1 MRFFRIAL
9 KKTSLMALAVLVFVA
24 VGRGMGADP
33 LSAYPPAIETIVR
46 RILDAY
52 GGTTV
57 LGGVH
62 SFSATGVL
70 ESPLY
75 EGPAKYSIALEQEGR
90 KLRVEI
96 RSGNSFELRVLNG
109 TRGYYQATDSPMAE
123 VSGSRFLAMA
133 YQFKELTM
141 LSQLM
146 TSSFTIVDGGRST
159 ANSTPVRLLLLKD
172 SEGPPVKLYVDAKT
186 SRIIKDSGVFSMGG
200 AQTELS
206 SEFRDFRKVHG
217 RLFPFR
223 IINYAGGQ
231 KIGELHIREYTV
243 NPVLPDSLFLPGVA
257 TGTYIDHRDP
267 PCDLLPDN
275 ECAS

>member
-1 MRFFRIAL
+1 MQVQLFHRGGSSTRLLRAAL
-9 KKTSLMALAVLVFVA
+9 NKTSLIVLAVLLLTA
-24 VGRGMGADP
+24 VGRGVTANPRSDD
-33 LSAYPPAIETIVR
+33 PPAIETIVR

-52 GGTTV
+52 GGTAV

-62 SFSATGVL
+62 AFSATGVL

-75 EGPAKYSIALEQEGR
+75 EGPAKYSVALEQEGR

-96 RSGNSFELRVLNG
+96 AAGNAFELRILNG
-109 TRGYYQATDSPMAE
+109 TRGYYQATDSPMAG
-123 VSGSRFLAMA
+123 VSGSRFLAKA
-133 YQFKELTM
+133 YQYKELTM
-141 LSQLM
+141 LHQLM

-159 ANSTPVRLLLLKD
+159 VNGTPARLLLLSDK
-172 SEGPPVKLYVDAKT
+172 EGPPMKLYVDTKT
-186 SRIIKDSGVFSMGG
+186 YRIIRDSGVFAMDG

-231 KIGELHIREYTV
+231 KIGELHIREYAV
-243 NPVLPDSLFLPGVA
+243 NPVLPDSLFMPGDA
-257 TGTYIDHRDP
+257 AGK
-267 PCDLLPDN
+267 
-275 ECAS
+275 